1 MKVKN
6 VAIDLSNLNPIM
18 AQALAPFVQPPVQID
33 EQWLRLCE
41 SELRNARRQ
50 YDLKPDWNPDKKRW
64 ADAII
69 RIQQDIDEL
78 KAGVDRDN
86 LSSVKNWRM
95 PEWGYSGT

>member
-33 EQWLRLCE
+33 QQWLDLCE
-41 SELRNARRQ
+41 SQLRNAKRRAEII
-50 YDLKPDWNPDKKRW
+50 PEWNPDKKRW
-64 ADAII
+64 
-69 RIQQDIDEL
+69 QDEVVKIERDIEEL

-86 LSSVKNWRM
+86 LTSVKNWRM
-95 PEWGYSGT
+95 PEWGYAGT

>member
-6 VAIDLSNLNPIM
+6 ALSNLNPVF
-18 AQALAPFVQPPVQID
+18 AVALAPFMPPVEID
-33 EQWLRLCE
+33 EQWLAMCE

-50 YDLKPDWNPDKKRW
+50 YESKPDWNPDKRRW
-64 ADAII
+64 ADAIV

-86 LSSVKNWRM
+86 LTSVKNWRM
-95 PEWGYSGT
+95 PAWGCSGT